1 MQCPRCGLVNL
12 AAARTCARCGAE
24 LPAVADDSRRSWPDL
39 SGQVQAPIDGVWR
52 EEGAPSPGS
61 SDQPS
66 EQYPAWLVNAPDP
79 SAQPFQP
86 GESAVS
92 SLFAPMQAPPQTL
105 PFPETSP
112 FPAPP
117 APPAPARPLTSDAR
131 LSGRMPSFP
140 PFPQPSFPPTSFP
153 GGGPSGPALSG
164 GPANGP
170 SGPFAPFGRAPSA
183 PALRGGSLDLALV
196 PDGAL
201 MVQPLA
207 PGTLLKGGRYRL
219 MQRFHALETAERQD
233 GDPPL
238 MIASDT
244 ELPNGRVLVQ
254 ELPLNAARPEDT
266 ETARR
271 LVAQRM
277 LTLGRHPGMPKLL
290 DHFSE
295 RRRHFLVFELPSGD
309 VLSERLLRTRGPVDE
324 VTAIGYALRILDALA
339 ALEQVTPVAVHGNLS
354 PANIVLRPSGQM
366 ALVGF
371 SPALMLHLDG
381 RVEHQSAGGMP
392 GYAAPEQARGQASPR
407 SDLYSLCAVLHHL
420 VTGVAPSPRATA
432 LHEPARRLNPHVS
445 LELEDVLSRGLRP
458 ASGQRYQ
465 SVAELRA
472 ALEPLATGQRL
483 THVPDELRDEQ
494 PNQPGLALVPVRDA
508 RGRLVLPRRRA
519 SQEPFYVVAAIITLL
534 VLVGG
539 GVLFALSPLPGL
551 GFGANP
557 KPAPTPNGEAQ
568 LFLSQGIAL
577 SAGEFVFDSNRPDNA
592 LKQQAARSLTA
603 GDLNQALS
611 LYTQAAQADRAD
623 AEAAIYAE
631 DVKIL
636 RDKAS
641 YVTVVAAVA
650 FGDDAAARAELQGV
664 YLAQRRLNTFDVLSG
679 GVRVRVLIL
688 NSGLSADSASTAA
701 NLLLTRIQHGN
712 TQHLVG
718 VVGWPESEQTQAAIS
733 VLHPSGLAVV
743 SPTAT
748 ADTLRGN
755 AANFFA
761 MSLSDSQQ
769 AAELADTVPSVFG
782 TRRVLVLSD
791 GESPA
796 SAASANAFVA
806 EAKQN
811 RALGLATRQTAFLSN
826 AGASFAAVAQTA
838 LNQDDGVIFLACAEE
853 GCDADS
859 IGLARAVAQ
868 VNTFAATPIRILTTS
883 YASTPALL
891 GLGSDPAARAAQA
904 NAAALDALYVPAL
917 ADMNAWSAIGIAPS
931 QQPSLADDYTTQ
943 LGPDA
948 EPSGLPAPDAT
959 SILSYDAAR
968 LLVTAAA
975 KALQIANGQVTYPD
989 PTAVRVQL
997 LAYGQGH
1004 RFLGVGGAIQ
1014 FSITGSPV
1022 GKALIITH
1030 VTPAAD
1036 GASPA
1041 AGQPVA
1047 RADVFAVAG
1056 GSSAFCGGNDCQPS

>member
-1 MQCPRCGLVNL
+1 MFG
-12 AAARTCARCGAE
+12 
-24 LPAVADDSRRSWPDL
+24 
-39 SGQVQAPIDGVWR
+39 GQVI
-52 EEGAPSPGS
+52 
-61 SDQPS
+61 
-66 EQYPAWLVNAPDP
+66 
-79 SAQPFQP
+79 
-86 GESAVS
+86 
-92 SLFAPMQAPPQTL
+92 
-105 PFPETSP
+105 
-112 FPAPP
+112 
-117 APPAPARPLTSDAR
+117 
-131 LSGRMPSFP
+131 
-140 PFPQPSFPPTSFP
+140 
-153 GGGPSGPALSG
+153 
-164 GPANGP
+164 GP
-170 SGPFAPFGRAPSA
+170 SGPFGRVPSA

-219 MQRFHALETAERQD
+219 IQRFHALETAERQD

-254 ELPLNAARPEDT
+254 ELRLNAARPEDT

-371 SPALMLHLDG
+371 SPTLMLHLDG

-432 LHEPARRLNPHVS
+432 LHEPARRLNPRVS
-445 LELEDVLSRGLRP
+445 LELEDVLSHGLRP

-494 PNQPGLALVPVRDA
+494 AERDGLALVPVRDA

-519 SQEPFYVVAAIITLL
+519 SQEPFYVVAAIFTLL

-539 GVLFALSPLPGL
+539 GVLFALAPLPGL
-551 GFGANP
+551 GFGLGANP

-568 LFLSQGIAL
+568 LFQSQGIAL

-603 GDLNQALS
+603 GDLNQAHS
-611 LYTQAAQADRAD
+611 LYSQAAQADRAD

-636 RDKAS
+636 QDKAS

-664 YLAQRRLNTFDVLSG
+664 YLAQRRLNTFDVLPG

-688 NSGLSADSASTAA
+688 NSGLSADGASTAA
-701 NLLLTRIQHGN
+701 DLLLTRIQRGN
-712 TQHLVG
+712 AQHLVG
-718 VVGWPESEQTQAAIS
+718 VVGWPESEQTGQALS
-733 VLHPSGLAVV
+733 VLHPSGLALV

-748 ADTLRGN
+748 ADALRGN

-769 AAELADTVPSVFG
+769 AAELADAVPAVFK
-782 TRRVLVLSD
+782 TRQVLVLSD

-796 SAASANAFVA
+796 SAASASAFAA

-811 RALGLATRQTAFLSN
+811 RALGLAVRQTEFLSN
-826 AGASFAAVAQTA
+826 SGASFAAIAQTA
-838 LNQDDGVIFLACAEE
+838 LNQGDGVIFLACAEE

-868 VNTFAATPIRILTTS
+868 VNTFAAAPIRILTTS

-891 GLGSDPAARAAQA
+891 GLGSDPAAQAAQA
-904 NAAALDALYVPAL
+904 NAAALDALYVPTL
-917 ADMNAWSAIGIAPS
+917 ADLGAWAAVGVAPS
-931 QQPSLADDYTTQ
+931 QQPSLADDYATQ
-943 LGPDA
+943 LGANA
-948 EPSGLPAPDAT
+948 EPSGLPGPDAT

-968 LLVTAAA
+968 LLLTSAAQ
-975 KALQIANGQVTYPD
+975 ALQVNNGKITYPD
-989 PTAVRVQL
+989 PTVVRTQL
-997 LAYGQGH
+997 LTYGQGH

-1022 GKALIITH
+1022 GKALVITH
-1030 VTPAAD
+1030 LTPATD
-1036 GASPA
+1036 GVSPPA
-1041 AGQPVA
+1041 AGQPAA

-1056 GSSAFCGGNDCQPS
+1056 GPSAFCGGNDCQPS

>member
-12 AAARTCARCGAE
+12 AAALTCARCGAE
-24 LPAVADDSRRSWPDL
+24 LPAAADDESRRSWPEL
-39 SGQVQAPIDGVWR
+39 SGQAQAPIDGVWR
-52 EEGAPSPGS
+52 EEGVPDPGS
-61 SDQPS
+61 GDSPH
-66 EQYPAWLVNAPDP
+66 EQYPAWLVNPYDPLAQAFRSGEPAVSGLSDP
-79 SAQPFQP
+79 S
-86 GESAVS
+86 
-92 SLFAPMQAPPQTL
+92 QAPPR
-105 PFPETSP
+105 TSS
-112 FPAPP
+112 FPALPP
-117 APPAPARPLTSDAR
+117 GMVSDTR
-131 LSGRMPSFP
+131 LSGRMPSFA
-140 PFPQPSFPPTSFP
+140 PFPPQSFPPTSFP
-153 GGGPSGPALSG
+153 GGGPGAPNMSG
-164 GPANGP
+164 GPTIGP
-170 SGPFAPFGRAPSA
+170 TGPFGRAPSA
-183 PALRGGSLDLALV
+183 PALYGGSGLDLALV
-196 PDGAL
+196 PDGAR
-201 MVQPLA
+201 MAPPLA

-219 MQRFHALETAERQD
+219 MQRFHALETAMPQS

-238 MIASDT
+238 MIASDA
-244 ELPNGRVLVQ
+244 ELPSGRVLVQ

-309 VLSERLLRTRGPVDE
+309 VLSERLLRTRGSVDE

-366 ALVGF
+366 VLVGF

-432 LHEPARRLNPHVS
+432 LHEPARRLNPRVS

-472 ALEPLATGQRL
+472 ALAPLATGQRL
-483 THVPDELRDEQ
+483 THVPDELRDE
-494 PNQPGLALVPVRDA
+494 PPARDGLTLVPVRDA

-519 SQEPFYVVAAIITLL
+519 AQEPFYVVAAIFTLL

-539 GVLFALSPLPGL
+539 GVLFALAPLPGL
-551 GFGANP
+551 GFGLGAST

-568 LFLSQGIAL
+568 LFQSQGIAL

-650 FGDDAAARAELQGV
+650 FGNDAAARAELQGV
-664 YLAQRRLNTFDVLSG
+664 YLAQRRLNTFDVLPG
-679 GVRVRVLIL
+679 GVHVRALIL
-688 NSGLSADSASTAA
+688 NSGLSADGASTAA
-701 NLLLTRIQHGN
+701 DLLLTRIQHGN
-712 TQHLVG
+712 AQHLVG
-718 VVGWPESEQTQAAIS
+718 VVGWPESEQTGQAIS
-733 VLHPSGLAVV
+733 VLHPSGLAIV

-748 ADTLRGN
+748 ADNLRGN

-769 AAELADTVPSVFG
+769 AAELADAVPSVFE
-782 TRRVLVLSD
+782 TRGVLVLSD
-791 GESPA
+791 GESLASTA
-796 SAASANAFVA
+796 SASAFAA

-811 RALGLATRQTAFLSN
+811 HALGLAVRQTEFLSN
-826 AGASFAAVAQTA
+826 SGANFAAIAQTA
-838 LNQDDGVIFLACAEE
+838 LNQGATLIFLACAED

-868 VNTFAATPIRILTTS
+868 VNTFAAAPIRILTTS

-891 GLGSDPAARAAQA
+891 GVGNDPVAQAARA
-904 NAAALDALYVPAL
+904 NAAALGWLYVPTL
-917 ADMNAWSAIGIAPS
+917 ADMGAWAKVGIAPS
-931 QQPSLADDYTTQ
+931 QQPSFADDYTTQ
-943 LGPDA
+943 LGANA
-948 EPSGLPAPDAT
+948 EPNGLPAPDAT

-975 KALQIANGQVTYPD
+975 KALQVANGKITYPD
-989 PTAVRVQL
+989 PTAVRTQL

-1014 FSITGSPV
+1014 FTITGSPT
-1022 GKALIITH
+1022 GKALVITH
-1030 VTPAAD
+1030 LRLAAD
-1036 GASPA
+1036 GANPPA
-1041 AGQPVA
+1041 AGQPA
-1047 RADVFAVAG
+1047 LQADVFAVPG
-1056 GSSAFCGGNDCQPS
+1056 DTNVFCGGNDCQPS

>member
-12 AAARTCARCGAE
+12 AAAQTCARCGAE
-24 LPAVADDSRRSWPDL
+24 LPAAADGSRRSWPEL
-39 SGQVQAPIDGVWR
+39 SGQAQAPIDGVWR
-52 EEGAPSPGS
+52 EEGVPGPGRG
-61 SDQPS
+61 DQPD
-66 EQYPAWLVNAPDP
+66 EQYPAWLGNAPDP
-79 SAQPFQP
+79 SARTFRPS
-86 GESAVS
+86 ESAVS
-92 SLFAPMQAPPQTL
+92 GPIQPPQ
-105 PFPETSP
+105 TSP

-117 APPAPARPLTSDAR
+117 APPAPSHRPASDVR

-140 PFPQPSFPPTSFP
+140 PFPPPSFPPASFP
-153 GGGPSGPALSG
+153 PASFPPASFPRGGPSGPAVV
-164 GPANGP
+164 P
-170 SGPFAPFGRAPSA
+170 STPFGRAPSA

-201 MVQPLA
+201 MAQPLA

-219 MQRFHALETAERQD
+219 IQRFHALETAEQRN

-295 RRRHFLVFELPSGD
+295 RRRHFLIFELPSGD

-339 ALEQVTPVAVHGNLS
+339 ALEQVTPAAVHGNLS

-366 ALVGF
+366 ALIGF

-420 VTGVAPSPRATA
+420 VTGVAPSPRAAA

-472 ALEPLATGQRL
+472 ALEPLATGRRL
-483 THVPDELRDEQ
+483 THVPDELRDERPEQ
-494 PNQPGLALVPVRDA
+494 AGLALVPVRDA

-519 SQEPFYVVAAIITLL
+519 TQEPLYVVAAIVTLL

-557 KPAPTPNGEAQ
+557 RPVATPNDEAQ
-568 LFLSQGIAL
+568 LFQSQGIGL
-577 SAGEFVFDSNRPDNA
+577 SAGEFVFDSNRTDNA

-603 GDLNQALS
+603 GDLSQALS
-611 LYTQAAQADRAD
+611 LYTQAAQTDRAD

-636 RDKAS
+636 QDKAP

-650 FGDDAAARAELQGV
+650 FGDDAVARAELQGV
-664 YLAQRRLNTFDVLSG
+664 YLAQRRLNTFDVLPG
-679 GVRVRVLIL
+679 NVRVRVLIL
-688 NSGLSADSASTAA
+688 NSGPSADGATAAA
-701 NLLLTRIQHGN
+701 NLLLTRIQRGN
-712 TQHLVG
+712 AQHLVG
-718 VVGWPESEQTQAAIS
+718 VVGWPESAQTQQAIS

-748 ADTLRGN
+748 ADNLRGN

-761 MSLSDSQQ
+761 MSLSDSRQ
-769 AAELADTVPSVFG
+769 AAELADAVPTVFK
-782 TRRVLVLSD
+782 TRQVLVLSD

-796 SAASANAFVA
+796 STASATAFAA

-811 RALGLATRQTAFLSN
+811 PALGLAVRQTAFLSN
-826 AGASFAAVAQTA
+826 SGASFAAVVQTA
-838 LNQDDGVIFLACAEE
+838 LNQDDDVIFLACAEE

-868 VNTFAATPIRILTTS
+868 VNTFAAAPIRILTTS

-891 GLGSDPAARAAQA
+891 GLGSDPAAQAAQA
-904 NAAALDALYVPAL
+904 NAAALAWLYVPSL
-917 ADMNAWSAIGIAPS
+917 ADEGAWSALGVAPS

-968 LLVTAAA
+968 LLVAAA
-975 KALQIANGQVTYPD
+975 AQALQIANGKITYPD
-989 PTAVRVQL
+989 PTAVRTQL

-1014 FSITGSPV
+1014 FSITGSPT
-1022 GKALIITH
+1022 GKALVITH
-1030 VTPAAD
+1030 LSPAND
-1036 GASPA
+1036 SASPPT

-1047 RADVFAVAG
+1047 RADIFAVVG
-1056 GSSAFCGGNDCQPS
+1056 GTSAFCGGSDCQPS